1 MYQKLIIIGH
11 IGSSELKYT
20 SDGKPVLSFSLAT
33 SRRYKDSEE
42 TTWFRCTYWGE
53 YAEEASRRL
62 VKGVRVM
69 VEGQLRPDPATGS
82 PKVYEKRDGSWGASY
97 EVAVETYRT
106 LSKSEEVNA

>member
-62 VKGVRVM
+62 AKGMRVM
-69 VEGQLRPDPATGS
+69 VEGRLMPDAETGG
-82 PKVYEKRDGSWGASY
+82 PRVYERKDGSTGASY
-97 EVAVETYRT
+97 EVVVETYRT
-106 LSKSEEVNA
+106 LSKIEEVNA